1 VIRASYHLPPNAS
14 RRIVRHPALAGI
26 AVRIAHASIDKS
38 SVLTPLP
45 MQIMKGLNQVNV
57 WGYIR
62 DNQ

>member
-1 VIRASYHLPPNAS
+1 M
-14 RRIVRHPALAGI
+14 AGI
-26 AVRIAHASIDKS
+26 TVRIAHASIDKS